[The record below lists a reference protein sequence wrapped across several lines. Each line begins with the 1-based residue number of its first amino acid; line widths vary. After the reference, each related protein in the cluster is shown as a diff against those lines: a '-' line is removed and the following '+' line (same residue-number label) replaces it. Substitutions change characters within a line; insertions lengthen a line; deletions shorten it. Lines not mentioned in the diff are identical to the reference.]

1 MESVTPDG
9 YSGIAQMGYLLVG
22 VASSDTFSLGMVLF
36 FITAYLFTNLGAFLV
51 LHAVAESEGGG
62 FALDDLAGLAK
73 RSPGLAAALL
83 CFVLSLAGIP
93 FVVGFW
99 AKLYVLLAA
108 WRAGLFVLVLAAIVL
123 AVLGLFYYL
132 RILTAAYMKQ
142 GDDRAAPKPGRA
154 LGLAIALCLTAVI
167 GLGLWPSPRVEN
179 AAHAAS
185 SLVGGG
191 GTHPRLTL
199 TSRAW

>member
-1 MESVTPDG
+1 
-9 YSGIAQMGYLLVG
+9 
-22 VASSDTFSLGMVLF
+22 MVLF
-36 FITAYLFTNLGAFLV
+36 FLTAYLFTNLGAFLV

-132 RILTAAYMKQ
+132 RILSAAYMKE
-142 GDDRAAPKPGRA
+142 GEDRAAPKPGRA
-154 LGLAIALCLTAVI
+154 LGLAIALCVAAVI
-167 GLGLWPSPRVEN
+167 GLGLWPSPLVEN

-185 SLVGGG
+185 ALVAPSAA
-191 GTHPRLTL
+191 HA
-199 TSRAW
+199 SR